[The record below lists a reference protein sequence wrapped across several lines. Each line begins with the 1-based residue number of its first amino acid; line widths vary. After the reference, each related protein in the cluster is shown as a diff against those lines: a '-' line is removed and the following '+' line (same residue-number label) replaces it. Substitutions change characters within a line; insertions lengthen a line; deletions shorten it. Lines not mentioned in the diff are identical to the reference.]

1 MSVWL
6 AILIG
11 SIAVFSWKII
21 GSMLPD
27 AALNHPVVS
36 RLANLITVALL
47 ASLFAVQGFT
57 SNADSGTQIA
67 FDARIPAILVA
78 VALLF
83 LRAPFILV
91 VAAAALVAAL
101 IRLFF

>member
-57 SNADSGTQIA
+57 SNAESGTQIV